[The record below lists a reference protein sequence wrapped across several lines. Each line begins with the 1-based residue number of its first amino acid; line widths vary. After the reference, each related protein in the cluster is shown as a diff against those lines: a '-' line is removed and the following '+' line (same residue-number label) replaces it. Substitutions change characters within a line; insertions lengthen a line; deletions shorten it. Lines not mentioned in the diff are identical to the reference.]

1 MTAKAG
7 AYARRAECLAPWRQ
21 GEVAV
26 SGTTGKR
33 DRPRLWTGDFTLT
46 LAIAFC
52 AFVSCQ
58 ALNNGTPL
66 YITRIG
72 GTTGFAG
79 ALILDFSIAAAAARL
94 FAGRIVDRAG
104 RKRIMVAGALL
115 LIAGSVL
122 AIPLPGFYPQIV
134 LRALQGIGFA
144 CVTTAS
150 ATAAADVLPTERLG
164 EGIGYYA
171 LGQSLGMAFGP
182 AFGIFLC
189 SLAFAESLF
198 AGVAGVGAVLLILVM
213 CCNYEKHVE
222 RLPETSEY
230 RVLEERRRRLAEEAA
245 DGDIGA
251 IEEEVEDADRYR
263 GLAALF
269 EKRAFVGAL
278 PMIVI
283 CLGFAIPVSYTALY
297 AQSLGLSNAGMFFF
311 VGAIAMT
318 ASRFLG
324 GRLLDIVPPR
334 ILFLMTNLC
343 GIAMF
348 LVMAFVHTEWMLYI
362 GGFFFGLS
370 MGFAFPLLNSMAV
383 KNTPPE
389 RWGAANAMFLLA
401 NDMGVGLG
409 ASSGFFPSCLA
420 ARRCSSSAMPLR
432 SSCFRTES
440 KGAAAVRCAF
450 FAFL

>member
-1 MTAKAG
+1 M
-7 AYARRAECLAPWRQ
+7 
-21 GEVAV
+21 

-409 ASSGFFPSCLA
+409 ASLWGFVADSVGFLPVMLG
-420 ARRCSSSAMPLR
+420 
-432 SSCFRTES
+432 
-440 KGAAAVRCAF
+440 GAAMFVVGYAIALVVF
-450 FAFL
+450 PHGK

>member
-1 MTAKAG
+1 M
-7 AYARRAECLAPWRQ
+7 
-21 GEVAV
+21 

-94 FAGRIVDRAG
+94 FAGRIIDRAG

-189 SLAFAESLF
+189 SLVFAESLF
-198 AGVAGVGAVLLILVM
+198 VGVAGVGAVLLILVM

-409 ASSGFFPSCLA
+409 ASLWGFVADSVGFLPVMLG
-420 ARRCSSSAMPLR
+420 
-432 SSCFRTES
+432 
-440 KGAAAVRCAF
+440 GAAMFVVGYAIALVVF
-450 FAFL
+450 PHGK

>member
-1 MTAKAG
+1 M
-7 AYARRAECLAPWRQ
+7 
-21 GEVAV
+21 

-343 GIAMF
+343 GVAMF

-409 ASSGFFPSCLA
+409 ASLWGFVADSVGFLPVMLG
-420 ARRCSSSAMPLR
+420 
-432 SSCFRTES
+432 
-440 KGAAAVRCAF
+440 GAAMFVAGYLIALIVFPRKK
-450 FAFL
+450 

>member
-1 MTAKAG
+1 M
-7 AYARRAECLAPWRQ
+7 
-21 GEVAV
+21 

-94 FAGRIVDRAG
+94 FAGRIIDRAG

-189 SLAFAESLF
+189 SLVFAESLF
-198 AGVAGVGAVLLILVM
+198 VGVAGVGAVLLILVM

-230 RVLEERRRRLAEEAA
+230 RVLEERRRRLTEEAA

-409 ASSGFFPSCLA
+409 ASLWGFVADSVGFLPVMLG
-420 ARRCSSSAMPLR
+420 
-432 SSCFRTES
+432 
-440 KGAAAVRCAF
+440 GAAMFVVGYAIALVVF
-450 FAFL
+450 PHGK

>member
-1 MTAKAG
+1 MAKSCAHK
-7 AYARRAECLAPWRQ
+7 Q
-21 GEVAV
+21 
-26 SGTTGKR
+26 
-33 DRPRLWTGDFTLT
+33 RLMTGDFTLT

-72 GTTGFAG
+72 GTTSFAG
-79 ALILDFSIAAAAARL
+79 ALILDFSIAAAIARL
-94 FAGRIVDRAG
+94 FAGRIIDRTG

-115 LIAGSVL
+115 LIAGTVL

-134 LRALQGIGFA
+134 LRALQGVGFA
-144 CVTTAS
+144 FVTTAS

-189 SLAFAESLF
+189 SLAFTESLF

-278 PMIVI
+278 PMIVS
-283 CLGFAIPVSYTALY
+283 ASAL
-297 AQSLGLSNAGMFFF
+297 
-311 VGAIAMT
+311 
-318 ASRFLG
+318 RF
-324 GRLLDIVPPR
+324 P
-334 ILFLMTNLC
+334 
-343 GIAMF
+343 
-348 LVMAFVHTEWMLYI
+348 
-362 GGFFFGLS
+362 
-370 MGFAFPLLNSMAV
+370 
-383 KNTPPE
+383 
-389 RWGAANAMFLLA
+389 
-401 NDMGVGLG
+401 
-409 ASSGFFPSCLA
+409 
-420 ARRCSSSAMPLR
+420 
-432 SSCFRTES
+432 
-440 KGAAAVRCAF
+440 
-450 FAFL
+450 

>member
-1 MTAKAG
+1 MSSAKRG
-7 AYARRAECLAPWRQ
+7 R
-21 GEVAV
+21 
-26 SGTTGKR
+26 GTQ
-33 DRPRLWTGDFTLT
+33 RLWTGDFTLT

-72 GTTGFAG
+72 GSTGFAG
-79 ALILDFSIAAAAARL
+79 ALILDFSIAAAVARL
-94 FAGRIVDRAG
+94 FAGRIIDRTG

-115 LIAGSVL
+115 LIAGSAL

-144 CVTTAS
+144 FVTTAS

-189 SLAFAESLF
+189 SLVFTESLF
-198 AGVAGVGAVLLILVM
+198 VGVAGVGAALLILVM
-213 CCNYEKHVE
+213 CCNYEKHIE

-245 DGDIGA
+245 EGDVEA
-251 IEEEVEDADRYR
+251 VEEEVVDENRYR

-283 CLGFAIPVSYTALY
+283 CLGFAIPVTYTALY
-297 AQSLGLSNAGMFFF
+297 AQSLGFSNAGMFFF

-318 ASRFLG
+318 APRFLG

-334 ILFLMTNLC
+334 ILFALTNLC
-343 GIAMF
+343 GIVMF
-348 LVMAFVHTEWMLYI
+348 LMLIFAQSELMLYAS
-362 GGFFFGLS
+362 GLFFGVS

-389 RWGAANAMFLLA
+389 RWGAANAMFFLA

-409 ASSGFFPSCLA
+409 AWLWGIVVDGFGFLPI
-420 ARRCSSSAMPLR
+420 MVG
-432 SSCFRTES
+432 
-440 KGAAAVRCAF
+440 GAAMFVLGYVIALIVFPREKRDSIA
-450 FAFL
+450 

>member
-1 MTAKAG
+1 M
-7 AYARRAECLAPWRQ
+7 
-21 GEVAV
+21 
-26 SGTTGKR
+26 
-33 DRPRLWTGDFTLT
+33 

-72 GTTGFAG
+72 GSTGFAG
-79 ALILDFSIAAAAARL
+79 ALILDFSIAAAIARL
-94 FAGRIVDRAG
+94 FAGRIIDRTG
-104 RKRIMVAGALL
+104 RKCIMVVGALL
-115 LIAGSVL
+115 LIAGSAL

-150 ATAAADVLPTERLG
+150 ATAAADVLPCERLG

-189 SLAFAESLF
+189 SLVFTESLF
-198 AGVAGVGAVLLILVM
+198 VGVAGAGAVLLILVM

-230 RVLEERRRRLAEEAA
+230 RV
-245 DGDIGA
+245 I
-251 IEEEVEDADRYR
+251 EEVEDADRYR

-269 EKRAFVGAL
+269 EKRALVGAL
-278 PMIVI
+278 PMVVI

-318 ASRFLG
+318 ASRFFG
-324 GRLLDIVPPR
+324 GRLLDIMPPR
-334 ILFLMTNLC
+334 VLFLLTNLC

-348 LVMAFVHTEWMLYI
+348 LVMAFVHAEWMLYV

-389 RWGAANAMFLLA
+389 RWGAANAVFLLA

-409 ASSGFFPSCLA
+409 ASLWGFVADSVGFLPV
-420 ARRCSSSAMPLR
+420 M
-432 SSCFRTES
+432 FG
-440 KGAAAVRCAF
+440 GAAMFVIGYAIALVVFPRKK
-450 FAFL
+450 

>member
-1 MTAKAG
+1 MTL
-7 AYARRAECLAPWRQ
+7 RAFPFLLVTQ

-26 SGTTGKR
+26 SGTKR
-33 DRPRLWTGDFTLT
+33 EHMKQRLWTGDFTLM

-72 GTTGFAG
+72 GSTGFAG
-79 ALILDFSIAAAAARL
+79 VLILDFSIAAAIARL
-94 FAGRIVDRAG
+94 FAGRIIDRMG
-104 RKRIMVAGALL
+104 RKRIMVVGALL
-115 LIAGSVL
+115 LIAGSAL

-150 ATAAADVLPTERLG
+150 ATAAADVLPCERLG

-189 SLAFAESLF
+189 SLVFTESLF
-198 AGVAGVGAVLLILVM
+198 VGVAGVGAVLLILVM

-230 RVLEERRRRLAEEAA
+230 RVLEERRRRLAKEA
-245 DGDIGA
+245 DSGDIGA

-269 EKRAFVGAL
+269 EKRALVGAL

-324 GRLLDIVPPR
+324 GRLLDVMPPR
-334 ILFLMTNLC
+334 VLFLLTNLC

-348 LVMAFVHTEWMLYI
+348 LVMAFVHAEWMLYV
-362 GGFFFGLS
+362 GGFFFGVS

-409 ASSGFFPSCLA
+409 ASLWGFVADSVGFLPVMLG
-420 ARRCSSSAMPLR
+420 
-432 SSCFRTES
+432 
-440 KGAAAVRCAF
+440 GAAM
-450 FAFL
+450 FAIGYAIALIVFPRKK

>member
-1 MTAKAG
+1 M
-7 AYARRAECLAPWRQ
+7 
-21 GEVAV
+21 

-409 ASSGFFPSCLA
+409 ASLWGFVADSVGFLPVMLG
-420 ARRCSSSAMPLR
+420 
-432 SSCFRTES
+432 
-440 KGAAAVRCAF
+440 GAAMFVVGYAIALIVF
-450 FAFL
+450 PHGK

>member
-1 MTAKAG
+1 M
-7 AYARRAECLAPWRQ
+7 
-21 GEVAV
+21 

-311 VGAIAMT
+311 LGAIAMT

-343 GIAMF
+343 GVAMF

-409 ASSGFFPSCLA
+409 ASLWGFVADSVGFLPVMLG
-420 ARRCSSSAMPLR
+420 
-432 SSCFRTES
+432 
-440 KGAAAVRCAF
+440 GAAMFVAGYLIALIVFPRKK
-450 FAFL
+450 

>member
-245 DGDIGA
+245 DDDIGA

-409 ASSGFFPSCLA
+409 ASLWGFVADSVGFLPVMLG
-420 ARRCSSSAMPLR
+420 
-432 SSCFRTES
+432 
-440 KGAAAVRCAF
+440 GAAMFVVGYAIALVVF
-450 FAFL
+450 PHGK

>member
-1 MTAKAG
+1 M
-7 AYARRAECLAPWRQ
+7 AP

-409 ASSGFFPSCLA
+409 ASLWGFVADSVGFLPVMLG
-420 ARRCSSSAMPLR
+420 
-432 SSCFRTES
+432 
-440 KGAAAVRCAF
+440 GAAMFVVGYAIALVVF
-450 FAFL
+450 PHGK

>member
-1 MTAKAG
+1 M
-7 AYARRAECLAPWRQ
+7 
-21 GEVAV
+21 
-26 SGTTGKR
+26 
-33 DRPRLWTGDFTLT
+33 
-46 LAIAFC
+46 
-52 AFVSCQ
+52 
-58 ALNNGTPL
+58 
-66 YITRIG
+66 
-72 GTTGFAG
+72 
-79 ALILDFSIAAAAARL
+79 
-94 FAGRIVDRAG
+94 
-104 RKRIMVAGALL
+104 
-115 LIAGSVL
+115 
-122 AIPLPGFYPQIV
+122 
-134 LRALQGIGFA
+134 
-144 CVTTAS
+144 
-150 ATAAADVLPTERLG
+150 
-164 EGIGYYA
+164 
-171 LGQSLGMAFGP
+171 
-182 AFGIFLC
+182 
-189 SLAFAESLF
+189 
-198 AGVAGVGAVLLILVM
+198 GAVLLILVM

-311 VGAIAMT
+311 VGAVAMT

-409 ASSGFFPSCLA
+409 ASLWGFVADSVGFLPVMLG
-420 ARRCSSSAMPLR
+420 
-432 SSCFRTES
+432 
-440 KGAAAVRCAF
+440 GAAMFVVGYAIALIVF
-450 FAFL
+450 PHGK

>member
-1 MTAKAG
+1 M
-7 AYARRAECLAPWRQ
+7 
-21 GEVAV
+21 

-198 AGVAGVGAVLLILVM
+198 AGVAGVGTVLLILVM

-409 ASSGFFPSCLA
+409 ASLWGFVADSVGFLPVMLG
-420 ARRCSSSAMPLR
+420 
-432 SSCFRTES
+432 
-440 KGAAAVRCAF
+440 GAAMFVVGYAIALVVF
-450 FAFL
+450 PHGK

>member
-1 MTAKAG
+1 M
-7 AYARRAECLAPWRQ
+7 
-21 GEVAV
+21 

-72 GTTGFAG
+72 GTTGVAG

-104 RKRIMVAGALL
+104 RKRVMVAGALL

-409 ASSGFFPSCLA
+409 ASLWGFVADSVGFLPVMLG
-420 ARRCSSSAMPLR
+420 
-432 SSCFRTES
+432 
-440 KGAAAVRCAF
+440 GAAMFVVGYAIALVVF
-450 FAFL
+450 PHGK

>member
-134 LRALQGIGFA
+134 LCALQGIGFA

-324 GRLLDIVPPR
+324 GRLLDIVPPH

-362 GGFFFGLS
+362 GGILLRPVDGLRVS
-370 MGFAFPLLNSMAV
+370 
-383 KNTPPE
+383 
-389 RWGAANAMFLLA
+389 AAQLDGGQEHTA
-401 NDMGVGLG
+401 GTLG
-409 ASSGFFPSCLA
+409 RG
-420 ARRCSSSAMPLR
+420 
-432 SSCFRTES
+432 
-440 KGAAAVRCAF
+440 
-450 FAFL
+450 

>member
-1 MTAKAG
+1 M
-7 AYARRAECLAPWRQ
+7 
-21 GEVAV
+21 

-230 RVLEERRRRLAEEAA
+230 RVLEERRRRLTEEAA
-245 DGDIGA
+245 DSDIGA

-409 ASSGFFPSCLA
+409 ASLWGFVADSVGFLPVMLG
-420 ARRCSSSAMPLR
+420 
-432 SSCFRTES
+432 
-440 KGAAAVRCAF
+440 GAAMFVVGYAIALVVF
-450 FAFL
+450 PHGK

>member
-1 MTAKAG
+1 M
-7 AYARRAECLAPWRQ
+7 
-21 GEVAV
+21 

-409 ASSGFFPSCLA
+409 ASLWGFVADSVGFLPV
-420 ARRCSSSAMPLR
+420 M
-432 SSCFRTES
+432 FG
-440 KGAAAVRCAF
+440 GAAMFVVGYAIALVVF
-450 FAFL
+450 PHGK

>member
-1 MTAKAG
+1 M
-7 AYARRAECLAPWRQ
+7 
-21 GEVAV
+21 

-245 DGDIGA
+245 DDDIGA

-409 ASSGFFPSCLA
+409 ASLWGFVADSVGFLPVMLG
-420 ARRCSSSAMPLR
+420 
-432 SSCFRTES
+432 
-440 KGAAAVRCAF
+440 GAAMFVVGYAIALVVF
-450 FAFL
+450 PHGK

>member
-1 MTAKAG
+1 MMKQNWLELEHKTFIVTGG
-7 AYARRAECLAPWRQ
+7 ASGIGRAIVEELLAD
-21 GEVAV
+21 GANVAV
-26 SGTTGKR
+26 C
-33 DRPRLWTGDFTLT
+33 DMNPE
-46 LAIAFC
+46 APEY
-52 AFVSCQ
+52 Q
-58 ALNNGTPL
+58 NGTPL

-409 ASSGFFPSCLA
+409 ASLWGFVADSVGFLPVMLG
-420 ARRCSSSAMPLR
+420 
-432 SSCFRTES
+432 
-440 KGAAAVRCAF
+440 GAAMFVVGYAIALVVF
-450 FAFL
+450 PHGK

>member
-79 ALILDFSIAAAAARL
+79 ALILDFSIAAAVARL
-94 FAGRIVDRAG
+94 FAGRIIDRMG

-189 SLAFAESLF
+189 SLVFAESLF
-198 AGVAGVGAVLLILVM
+198 VGVAGVGAVLLILVM

-245 DGDIGA
+245 DGDIEA
-251 IEEEVEDADRYR
+251 IEEEVEDTDRYR

-409 ASSGFFPSCLA
+409 ASLWGFVADSVGFLPVMLG
-420 ARRCSSSAMPLR
+420 
-432 SSCFRTES
+432 
-440 KGAAAVRCAF
+440 GAAMFVVGYAIALVMF
-450 FAFL
+450 PHGK

>member
-1 MTAKAG
+1 M
-7 AYARRAECLAPWRQ
+7 
-21 GEVAV
+21 

-245 DGDIGA
+245 DGNIGA

-409 ASSGFFPSCLA
+409 ASLWGFVADSVGFLPVMLG
-420 ARRCSSSAMPLR
+420 
-432 SSCFRTES
+432 
-440 KGAAAVRCAF
+440 GAAMFVVGYAIALVVF
-450 FAFL
+450 PHGK

>member
-1 MTAKAG
+1 M
-7 AYARRAECLAPWRQ
+7 
-21 GEVAV
+21 
-26 SGTTGKR
+26 SGTTSKRGKQ
-33 DRPRLWTGDFTLT
+33 RLWTGDFALM

-66 YITRIG
+66 YITHIG
-72 GTTGFAG
+72 GSTGFAG
-79 ALILDFSIAAAAARL
+79 MLILDFSIAAAIARL
-94 FAGRIVDRAG
+94 FAGRIIDRTG
-104 RKRIMVAGALL
+104 RKRIMVVGALL
-115 LIAGSVL
+115 LIAGSAL

-150 ATAAADVLPTERLG
+150 ATAAADVLPCERLG

-189 SLAFAESLF
+189 SLVFTESLF
-198 AGVAGVGAVLLILVM
+198 VGVAGVGAVLLILVM

-230 RVLEERRRRLAEEAA
+230 RVLEEKRRGLAQEAA
-245 DGDIGA
+245 DGDVKA
-251 IEEEVEDADRYR
+251 TIEEAEDADRYR
-263 GLAALF
+263 GFAALF

-283 CLGFAIPVSYTALY
+283 CLGFAIPLSYTALY

-334 ILFLMTNLC
+334 IMFLMTNLC
-343 GIAMF
+343 GVAML
-348 LVMAFVHTEWMLYI
+348 LVMAFVHSDLMLYV
-362 GGFFFGLS
+362 GGFFFGVS
-370 MGFAFPLLNSMAV
+370 MGFSFPLLNSMAV

-409 ASSGFFPSCLA
+409 ASLWGFVADSVGFLPVMLG
-420 ARRCSSSAMPLR
+420 
-432 SSCFRTES
+432 
-440 KGAAAVRCAF
+440 GAATFVVGYLIAF
-450 FAFL
+450 VVFPRK

>member
-1 MTAKAG
+1 MKDDAHK
-7 AYARRAECLAPWRQ
+7 Q
-21 GEVAV
+21 
-26 SGTTGKR
+26 
-33 DRPRLWTGDFTLT
+33 RLWTGDFTLM

-72 GTTGFAG
+72 GSTGFAG
-79 ALILDFSIAAAAARL
+79 ALILDFSIAAAIARL
-94 FAGRIVDRAG
+94 FAGRIIDRTG
-104 RKRIMVAGALL
+104 RKCIMVVGALL
-115 LIAGSVL
+115 LIAGSAL

-150 ATAAADVLPTERLG
+150 ATAAADVLPCERLG

-189 SLAFAESLF
+189 SLVFTESLF
-198 AGVAGVGAVLLILVM
+198 VGVAGAGAVLLILVM

-230 RVLEERRRRLAEEAA
+230 RVLEERRRRLAEEA
-245 DGDIGA
+245 DSGDIEA
-251 IEEEVEDADRYR
+251 VIEEVEDADRYR

-269 EKRAFVGAL
+269 EKRALVGAL
-278 PMIVI
+278 PMVVI

-318 ASRFLG
+318 ASRFFWWPPTRHHATARSLPVDELVRYRDVSRHGVRACRMDALCRRVLLRPVYGFRVSAAQLDG
-324 GRLLDIVPPR
+324 GQE
-334 ILFLMTNLC
+334 
-343 GIAMF
+343 
-348 LVMAFVHTEWMLYI
+348 H
-362 GGFFFGLS
+362 
-370 MGFAFPLLNSMAV
+370 
-383 KNTPPE
+383 
-389 RWGAANAMFLLA
+389 
-401 NDMGVGLG
+401 
-409 ASSGFFPSCLA
+409 A
-420 ARRCSSSAMPLR
+420 ARALGCGQCRVSPR
-432 SSCFRTES
+432 Q
-440 KGAAAVRCAF
+440 
-450 FAFL
+450 

>member
-1 MTAKAG
+1 MAKSCAHK
-7 AYARRAECLAPWRQ
+7 Q
-21 GEVAV
+21 
-26 SGTTGKR
+26 
-33 DRPRLWTGDFTLT
+33 RLWTGDFTLT

-72 GTTGFAG
+72 GTTSFAG
-79 ALILDFSIAAAAARL
+79 ALILDFSIAAAVARL
-94 FAGRIVDRAG
+94 FAGRIVDRTG

-115 LIAGSVL
+115 LIAGTVL

-134 LRALQGIGFA
+134 LRVLQGVGFA
-144 CVTTAS
+144 FVTTAS

-269 EKRAFVGAL
+269 EKREVVEADVGIEAH
-278 PMIVI
+278 
-283 CLGFAIPVSYTALY
+283 AALY

-409 ASSGFFPSCLA
+409 ASLWGFVADSVGFLPVMLG
-420 ARRCSSSAMPLR
+420 
-432 SSCFRTES
+432 
-440 KGAAAVRCAF
+440 GAAMFVVGYAIALIVF
-450 FAFL
+450 PHGK

>member
-1 MTAKAG
+1 M
-7 AYARRAECLAPWRQ
+7 
-21 GEVAV
+21 
-26 SGTTGKR
+26 
-33 DRPRLWTGDFTLT
+33 

-72 GTTGFAG
+72 GSTGFAG
-79 ALILDFSIAAAAARL
+79 ALILDFSIAAAIARL
-94 FAGRIVDRAG
+94 FAGRIIDRTG
-104 RKRIMVAGALL
+104 RKCIMVVGALL
-115 LIAGSVL
+115 LIAGSAL

-150 ATAAADVLPTERLG
+150 ATAAADVLPCERLG

-189 SLAFAESLF
+189 SLVFTESLF
-198 AGVAGVGAVLLILVM
+198 VGVAGAGAVLLILVM

-230 RVLEERRRRLAEEAA
+230 RVLEERRRRLAEEA
-245 DGDIGA
+245 DSGDIEA
-251 IEEEVEDADRYR
+251 VIEEVEDADRYR

-269 EKRAFVGAL
+269 EKRALVGAL
-278 PMIVI
+278 PMVVI

-318 ASRFLG
+318 
-324 GRLLDIVPPR
+324 
-334 ILFLMTNLC
+334 NLC

-348 LVMAFVHTEWMLYI
+348 LVMAFVHAEWMLYV

-389 RWGAANAMFLLA
+389 RWGAANAVFLLA

-409 ASSGFFPSCLA
+409 ASLWGFVADSVGFLPV
-420 ARRCSSSAMPLR
+420 M
-432 SSCFRTES
+432 FG
-440 KGAAAVRCAF
+440 GAAMFVIGYAIALVVFPRKK
-450 FAFL
+450 